1 MKELVYLLIGLCS
14 GTLGSFFLL
23 RFLLPPIISRAL
35 EVRGRYKKIKEE
47 DAENEMKDIKEKLKS
62 EVNEDDRKKIIA
74 DVADY
79 FDTYYPDG
87 FPGGQA

>member
-14 GTLGSFFLL
+14 GMLGSFFLL

-35 EVRGRYKKIKEE
+35 EVRGRNKEINRAAE
-47 DAENEMKDIKEKLKS
+47 DEMKDIKEKLNS
-62 EVNEDDRKKIIA
+62 EVNEDGRKKIIS
-74 DVADY
+74 DVNDF

-87 FPGGQA
+87 FPGR